1 MKSSSPSRFAISFSR
16 LRSVVFC
23 ILALSL
29 FSLTMVRAAN
39 SFSGAIGYGATTTG
53 GRGGTIYHVTNLND
67 SGAGSFRD
75 AVSASSRIIVFD
87 VGGYIHLLSAVSAK
101 SNLTIAGQT
110 APGDGIGTYGAEVS
124 FYGQSNIIVRNFRF
138 RDGTLDPSY
147 PGSSS
152 TNSHTN
158 CVSLGSTT
166 NVIFDHCSM
175 EFAAYNN
182 VDAVGAVNLTFQ
194 NCIFADPIKEQQ
206 FNCHFEGGP
215 ATFIDNLW
223 ANSHGRSPLTKGNA
237 QYVNN
242 IDYNYQ
248 YAFCAGNTSGTFNY
262 DIVNNYFISGPST
275 SSPSDDFYQVP
286 SNCNAYATGN
296 LLDGN
301 NDGTLNGSADNSTGA
316 TVLSTYYFGSSATV
330 PTTSLPTL
338 TPANAYA
345 YVLSSSG
352 ALPHDQVDTQVVA
365 NVTSLGTSG
374 QLWVSQTSTGLGNS
388 GYGVLNGGTA
398 PVDSDQDG
406 MPDDWETAK
415 GLNPSSAADA
425 AMTSSTGYTNLEDYL
440 NWLALP
446 HAFVAKNTST
456 GPSSVDID
464 LSKYAAGFPSGSTFT
479 VSSVSGGTATQ
490 SGTGGYLVHFVPTV
504 NTGPVIGGF
513 SFSVT
518 NGSYTMSSTCGVL
531 ISSAAAAKDL
541 LWKGDSVTNA
551 WNTTTSN
558 WTNENTSVTDTY
570 AVGDRVYFDDTG
582 SHSPA
587 VNITS
592 VISPSSISVE
602 TDSSN
607 YTFSGYGWIGGT
619 TALVKN
625 GAGTLTIAPTIPT
638 TSGTLT
644 SGSAAVTVTSTANLT
659 TGMPVSGTGIPSS
672 TTLSAIN
679 SSTSITLSKNATQ
692 STTTTLSF
700 TPYNT
705 YSGPTTFNAGTI
717 LLNAGASLGTG
728 TLNLY
733 STLTNNA
740 GTGTTVSLANSI
752 VVASG
757 TSGTINMGNRMAI
770 GGSASGSG
778 TLNLNINT
786 TVTRDDLSGSFTNF
800 GGTINFAGSG
810 GVRLLINSGN
820 FDNFGGAK
828 VNLGS
833 SVNLQVYTNSAGN
846 TLTVGELS
854 GSGTI
859 YGGTLSG
866 GGTATWSVGGLNTST
881 TFSGPIQDGSS
892 SKAALT
898 KTGTG
903 TLTLT
908 GTSSYTGATTVSG
921 GVLQMN
927 GTLGTTAVAVSSGAA
942 LGASGTVGG
951 TVAINSGASLYLGAS
966 SAAGNIGTLVAS
978 GGFTAAGSSAGCN
991 LYYDLSSSPSGS
1003 NDKVTATAGSL
1014 TLSGT
1019 VNFEVNMT
1027 NGVLGAGTYNLI
1039 DGGATLGV
1047 SGLTMNLV
1055 LPVTSGTTRQ
1065 TFALARPS
1073 SGTTPGYINLVVT
1086 GSAGSLTWTGGNGGV
1101 WDLNTTASN
1110 FSGASPTTFYN
1121 LDSVT
1126 FDDSST
1132 TGTVTLTGTLQ
1143 PNVLTVSNSSTAYT
1157 FTGSGLIGGAT
1168 KLVKSGSGTLT
1179 ISNTTANTYTGGT
1192 TLSAGTLAI
1201 GNSASTLG
1209 TGLVTISGGTLSLIS
1224 GASLSNSFL
1233 ITGSSKITSTG
1244 NVTIVSSASNTL
1256 TSSGSPT
1263 LDLSGITGLLTVG
1276 GDMSGFAGIISFGS
1290 GNGMLRLNSTANAD
1304 SGSASTLF
1312 DLGTGS
1318 AILSNRNGGITA
1330 YLGAVQ
1336 GGSNTTLQGRQSG
1349 SDTTETN
1356 YMVGGL
1362 NTDNIFNGAI
1372 ATGGDQNGVNIS
1384 KVGTGNWT
1392 LGGTSSFL
1400 GDVLVQAGTLTV
1412 SGSLN
1417 NGGGN
1422 FEAFSGATLSLSS
1435 GTITATLVEIDS
1447 GATMTGCGTINGDL
1461 QIDGTLSSSCGGT
1474 IAVSGDVTVNG
1485 TMRLT
1490 NGTAITAG
1498 GTFTNNGVLDILT
1511 GAQTLPANFVNNGI
1525 VLDSSDVEAS
1535 TVSISGANVVV
1546 TVIGYSGHNYQLQR
1560 SDSLNPASWTNVGSA
1575 QAGAGTTLT
1584 FMDNGGVSGTQRFYR
1599 VVVSP

>member
-1 MKSSSPSRFAISFSR
+1 MKSCTPSCF
-16 LRSVVFC
+16 
-23 ILALSL
+23 ALSL
-29 FSLTMVRAAN
+29 SRFRHVVSFALALPIFSLVGAQAAN

-53 GRGGTIYHVTNLND
+53 GRGGTVYHVTNLND

-75 AVSASSRIIVFD
+75 AVSSSGRIIVFD

-124 FYGQSNIIVRNFRF
+124 FYGQSNIIVRNLRF

-223 ANSHGRSPLTKGNA
+223 ANSHGRSPLTKGDA

-286 SNCNAYATGN
+286 SNCNAYAIGN

-301 NDGTLNGSADNSTGA
+301 NDGTLNGSSDNSTGA
-316 TVLSTYYFGSSATV
+316 TVLSTYYFGSSATI

-338 TPANAYA
+338 TPANAYV
-345 YVLSSSG
+345 YVLSNSG
-352 ALPHDQVDTQVVA
+352 ALPHDQVDAQVVA
-365 NVTSLGTSG
+365 NVLSLGTSG

-388 GYGVLNGGTA
+388 GYGVLSSGTI

-425 AMTSSTGYTNLEDYL
+425 ATTSSTGYTNLEDYL

-464 LSKYAAGFPSGSTFT
+464 LTKYAAGFASGSTFT
-479 VSSVSGGTATQ
+479 VSSVTGGAVTQ
-490 SGTGGYLVHFVPTV
+490 SGTGGYLVHYVPTV

-513 SFSVT
+513 TFSVT
-518 NGSYTMSSTCGVL
+518 NGSYTMTSTCGVL
-531 ISSAAAAKDL
+531 ISSAAAAKNL
-541 LWKGDSVTNA
+541 LWKGDSTTNA
-551 WNTTTSN
+551 WDTTTSN
-558 WTNENTSVTDTY
+558 WTNESTNTADTY
-570 AVGDRVYFDDTG
+570 AVGDRVSFDDTG

-607 YTFSGYGWIGGT
+607 YTFSGYGWISGT

-625 GAGTLTIAPTIPT
+625 GPGTLTIAPTIPT
-638 TSGTLT
+638 TTGTTT
-644 SGSAAVTVTSTANLT
+644 SGSPTVTVTSTANLT
-659 TGMPVSGTGIPSS
+659 VGMPVAGTGISS
-672 TTLSAIN
+672 ATTLTAIG
-679 SSTSITLSKNATQ
+679 SGSITLSKNATA
-692 STTTTLSF
+692 SGTVTLSF

-717 LLNAGASLGTG
+717 LLDAGASLGTG

-740 GTGTTVSLANSI
+740 GTNTTVSLANSI
-752 VVASG
+752 AVAAG
-757 TSGTINMGNRMAI
+757 TSGTINMGNRMSI
-770 GGSASGSG
+770 GGSASGTG

-800 GGTINFAGSG
+800 GGTINFIGSG
-810 GVRLLINSGN
+810 SVRLLINSGS
-820 FDNFGGAK
+820 FDNFAGAK
-828 VNLGS
+828 INLGS
-833 SVNLQVYTNSAGN
+833 SVSLLVYTNSSGN

-854 GSGTI
+854 GSGI
-859 YGGTLSG
+859 LYGGGLSG
-866 GGTATWSVGGLNTST
+866 GGAATWSIGALNTST
-881 TFSGPIQDGSS
+881 TFSGSIQDGGS

-927 GTLGTTAVAVSSGAA
+927 GTLGTTALSVSSGAA

-951 TVAINSGASLYLGAS
+951 TVAINSGASLYLGTATT
-966 SAAGNIGTLVAS
+966 AGNTGTLVAS
-978 GGFTAAGSSAGCN
+978 GGFTAAGSSTGCN
-991 LYYDLSSSPSGS
+991 LYYDLSNSPTGS
-1003 NDKVTATAGSL
+1003 NDKITASAGSL
-1014 TLSGT
+1014 TMSGT
-1019 VNFEVNMT
+1019 VNFDVNLI

-1039 DGGATLGV
+1039 DGNATLAV

-1065 TFALARPS
+1065 TFGLSRPS
-1073 SGTTPGYINLVVT
+1073 SGSTPGYINLVVT
-1086 GSAGSLTWTGGNGGV
+1086 GSAGSLTWTGANGGV

-1126 FDDSST
+1126 FDDTSSV
-1132 TGTVTLTGTLQ
+1132 GAVTLTGTLQ
-1143 PNVLTVSNSSTAYT
+1143 PNVLTVSNNSTAYT
-1157 FTGSGLIGGAT
+1157 LSGSGLIGGAT
-1168 KLVKSGSGTLT
+1168 KLVKSGTGTLT
-1179 ISNTTANTYTGGT
+1179 LSNTTANTYTGGT

-1224 GASLSNSFL
+1224 GASLSNSIL
-1233 ITGSSKITSTG
+1233 ITGNSKITSTG
-1244 NVTIVSSASNTL
+1244 NVTIVSSRPRT
-1256 TSSGSPT
+1256 
-1263 LDLSGITGLLTVG
+1263 
-1276 GDMSGFAGIISFGS
+1276 
-1290 GNGMLRLNSTANAD
+1290 R
-1304 SGSASTLF
+1304 
-1312 DLGTGS
+1312 
-1318 AILSNRNGGITA
+1318 
-1330 YLGAVQ
+1330 
-1336 GGSNTTLQGRQSG
+1336 
-1349 SDTTETN
+1349 
-1356 YMVGGL
+1356 
-1362 NTDNIFNGAI
+1362 
-1372 ATGGDQNGVNIS
+1372 
-1384 KVGTGNWT
+1384 
-1392 LGGTSSFL
+1392 
-1400 GDVLVQAGTLTV
+1400 
-1412 SGSLN
+1412 
-1417 NGGGN
+1417 
-1422 FEAFSGATLSLSS
+1422 
-1435 GTITATLVEIDS
+1435 
-1447 GATMTGCGTINGDL
+1447 
-1461 QIDGTLSSSCGGT
+1461 
-1474 IAVSGDVTVNG
+1474 
-1485 TMRLT
+1485 
-1490 NGTAITAG
+1490 
-1498 GTFTNNGVLDILT
+1498 
-1511 GAQTLPANFVNNGI
+1511 
-1525 VLDSSDVEAS
+1525 
-1535 TVSISGANVVV
+1535 
-1546 TVIGYSGHNYQLQR
+1546 
-1560 SDSLNPASWTNVGSA
+1560 
-1575 QAGAGTTLT
+1575 
-1584 FMDNGGVSGTQRFYR
+1584 
-1599 VVVSP
+1599 